1 MYQGNAEAISSE
13 TLPEIRI
20 KPHSERNKALTI
32 VAVGEVKADMGYCAP
47 IPTSPGKITGLE
59 KNEKNVWQLEFISM
73 KFQNMDGSL
82 ISL

>member
-1 MYQGNAEAISSE
+1 VYQRNAEAISSE
-13 TLPEIRI
+13 KLPEIRI
-20 KPHSERNKALTI
+20 KPHSGKNTALMI
-32 VAVGEVKADMGYCAP
+32 VAVDEVKADMGYCAP

-59 KNEKNVWQLEFISM
+59 QSEKVRQLEFISM